1 MSKTVERNYLEIN
14 SLDDLKETSL
24 PSKKEYTVE
33 FLNPPNFQLNK
44 FFYKNIG
51 KDHEWI
57 DRLVWSDKK
66 WIEYTSNKNIKTY
79 IIKKKGDRGGY
90 LAHNM

>member
-14 SLDDLKETSL
+14 SLDDLKETSF

-66 WIEYTSNKNIKTY
+66 M
-79 IIKKKGDRGGY
+79 D
-90 LAHNM
+90 